1 MQDRPK
7 FRHVDDIVAEKES
20 KEVEKQ
26 ENMAGLEGL
35 DSNEK
40 KAVLGMRN
48 KLNKL
53 RSDYVLKIDTLDLT
67 EKNNKNDLLKL
78 VYRIMIDLTT
88 LDQGDMYNEVNQ
100 IFVKAIESVLGRDSS
115 KSEQVNVLK
124 NFEAAIESTIVKVN
138 QRALK
143 EKAEKQREEA
153 LEKAEKLKR
162 QKMVEQA
169 EVETGKTG
177 SSVEKVVD
185 TKVEQSESSM
195 GQFMN
200 YIENGLFKNLD
211 DIKVGTD
218 TLNRSQSMRYLYSAE
233 DAQLDNFSGD
243 QILLRT
249 AINKVFEKERFEM
262 GFGVDELMNNLDEI
276 TDREVAYIVAAYQQI
291 NGLTVDGKF
300 GPNTFKA
307 LEKDAGVK
315 IVDRSTNEEA
325 VSRYKKLGEVQSYI
339 DLES

>member
-35 DSNEK
+35 DSIEK

-48 KLNKL
+48 KLNEL
-53 RSDYVLKIDTLDLT
+53 RSDYVSKINTLDLT
-67 EKNNKNDLLKL
+67 EKNNKDNVLKL
-78 VYRIMIDLTT
+78 VYRVMIDLTT

-100 IFVKAIESVLGRDSS
+100 IFVKAVEGVLGRDSS

-124 NFEAAIESTIVKVN
+124 NFEEAIESTIVKVN
-138 QRALK
+138 KRALK
-143 EKAEKQREEA
+143 EKAEKQRQEA
-153 LEKAEKLKR
+153 LEEAEKLKR
-162 QKMVEQA
+162 RKMVEQA
-169 EVETGKTG
+169 EAV
-177 SSVEKVVD
+177 KVSI
-185 TKVEQSESSM
+185 EQSESSM
-195 GQFMN
+195 EEFMN
-200 YIENGLFKNLD
+200 YIENALYENLD
-211 DIKVGTD
+211 DIRVDTD
-218 TLNRSQSMRYLYSAE
+218 ALNRSQSMRYAYSAE

-249 AINKVFEKERFEM
+249 AINEVFAKVRFKM
-262 GFGVDELMNNLDEI
+262 GFGVDELMENLDEI
-276 TDREVAYIVAAYQQI
+276 SDREVAYIVAAYQQVK
-291 NGLTVDGKF
+291 GLTVDGKF

-325 VSRYKKLGEVQSYI
+325 VSRFKKLGDIQSYI